1 VAGTRRQNR
10 SQFAAN
16 TSRAKRLYCFSAQ
29 TNKGVSLVKANPIS
43 LPVGM
48 TDSLRLSPNVS
59 PRQFKIPC
67 ASASAKIRVME
78 LINQTITAERIVSVS
93 VPAGFIEADL
103 YDDLLKVT
111 IFERHSNDKQIALGF
126 VNGFG
131 AKVGAV
137 GTITN
142 LDENTLMVVGETTTI
157 WLSALM
163 S

>member
-48 TDSLRLSPNVS
+48 TDRLRLSPNVS

-93 VPAGFIEADL
+93 VPAGFI
-103 YDDLLKVT
+103 V
-111 IFERHSNDKQIALGF
+111 ERHSNDKQIALGF